1 MKTKNNQKKPITL
14 NKVNSSP
21 TSRTP
26 LPEGGGSAI
35 FHRATLSADNRR
47 LRAQLRSKA
56 IFSIGLIT
64 FFFFALTNIADAQTA
79 TKLQAFYGWLK
90 PIVNIVLAIA
100 TLYAVGKA
108 IIKTFMK
115 HQEAGM
121 EWTMFVIALV
131 LWGLWITF
139 AGEIVAMFG
148 GPAINF

>member
-1 MKTKNNQKKPITL
+1 METKNIKFK
-14 NKVNSSP
+14 SSP
-21 TSRTP
+21 
-26 LPEGGGSAI
+26 EGIVQKDSFGETHNYGKMLGHFIALAI
-35 FHRATLSADNRR
+35 L
-47 LRAQLRSKA
+47 
-56 IFSIGLIT
+56 
-64 FFFFALTNIADAQTA
+64 FFAFTGVADAQTA
-79 TKLQAFYGWLK
+79 SKLQAFYGWLK

-108 IIKTFMK
+108 IVKTFMK

-148 GPAINF
+148 GPPVNF

>member
-1 MKTKNNQKKPITL
+1 MKN
-14 NKVNSSP
+14 
-21 TSRTP
+21 
-26 LPEGGGSAI
+26 
-35 FHRATLSADNRR
+35 
-47 LRAQLRSKA
+47 
-56 IFSIGLIT
+56 
-64 FFFFALTNIADAQTA
+64 TNINSKNVNGTKMLLQLIAFVIIFLSLSNQADAQTA
-79 TKLQAFYGWLK
+79 AKLQSFYGWLK

-108 IIKTFMK
+108 IVKTFMK

>member
-26 LPEGGGSAI
+26 LREGGGSAI
-35 FHRATLSADNRR
+35 FHRATLPVGERM
-47 LRAQLRSKA
+47 KA

-108 IIKTFMK
+108 IVKTFMK

>member
-1 MKTKNNQKKPITL
+1 MKTSNINSE
-14 NKVNSSP
+14 NVNYGKI
-21 TSRTP
+21 
-26 LPEGGGSAI
+26 LKQ
-35 FHRATLSADNRR
+35 F
-47 LRAQLRSKA
+47 
-56 IFSIGLIT
+56 IGFIILFLAFT
-64 FFFFALTNIADAQTA
+64 TVADAQTA
-79 TKLQAFYGWLK
+79 AKLQNFYGWLK

-108 IIKTFMK
+108 VIKTFMK

-148 GPAINF
+148 GPAVNF

>member
-1 MKTKNNQKKPITL
+1 MEAKRIKFKNNDSVKMYRHFIAL
-14 NKVNSSP
+14 
-21 TSRTP
+21 
-26 LPEGGGSAI
+26 AI
-35 FHRATLSADNRR
+35 LS
-47 LRAQLRSKA
+47 LV
-56 IFSIGLIT
+56 FT
-64 FFFFALTNIADAQTA
+64 HMADAQTA
-79 TKLQAFYGWLK
+79 SKLQAFYGWLK

-108 IIKTFMK
+108 IVKTFMK

-148 GPAINF
+148 GPAVNF

>member
-1 MKTKNNQKKPITL
+1 MKTKN
-14 NKVNSSP
+14 VNSKNNNYGKM
-21 TSRTP
+21 
-26 LPEGGGSAI
+26 LWQFIAFVI
-35 FHRATLSADNRR
+35 
-47 LRAQLRSKA
+47 
-56 IFSIGLIT
+56 I
-64 FFFFALTNIADAQTA
+64 FFAFTSVADAQTA
-79 TKLQAFYGWLK
+79 SKLQAFYGWLK

-148 GPAINF
+148 GPPVNF

>member
-1 MKTKNNQKKPITL
+1 MKTKNNRKKAITL

-26 LPEGGGSAI
+26 LREDEGRAV
-35 FHRATLSADNRR
+35 FHRATLQSGER
-47 LRAQLRSKA
+47 LKA

-108 IIKTFMK
+108 IVKTFMK

-139 AGEIVAMFG
+139 AGEIDAMFG

>member
-1 MKTKNNQKKPITL
+1 MKTTNINSKNNNYCKMLGHFIALT
-14 NKVNSSP
+14 
-21 TSRTP
+21 
-26 LPEGGGSAI
+26 I
-35 FHRATLSADNRR
+35 
-47 LRAQLRSKA
+47 
-56 IFSIGLIT
+56 I
-64 FFFFALTNIADAQTA
+64 FFAFTSVADAQTA
-79 TKLQAFYGWLK
+79 AKLQSFYGWLK

-148 GPAINF
+148 GPSVTF